1 MKRRLVSLVIVLA
14 FCLSLT
20 GNALALNSDDA
31 FVQPMSSVGVTC
43 GLTKSGS
50 QYKAWSRTEASVST
64 NLTASVYLYQVVGGS
79 EVLITSA
86 SNSGSGTSL
95 TASKTRSLTS
105 GTYVVRGSGTAGSSS
120 GNDSCTVVVP

>member
-1 MKRRLVSLVIVLA
+1 MKRRLVSLAIVMLI
-14 FCLSLT
+14 CLSLA
-20 GNALALNSDDA
+20 GNTLALSNDVA
-31 FVQPMSSVGVTC
+31 LVQPKSAVGVTC

-50 QYKAWSRTEASVST
+50 QYKAWSRTEVSLST

-95 TASKTRSLTS
+95 TASKTRTLAS

-120 GNDSCTVVVP
+120 GSDSCTVVVP